1 MKTLS
6 YKQLI
11 QEAVEIGLINQSR
24 GKPAILSFRKLHLDH
39 QKSIVAALIE
49 DNENVRNFIESEINA
64 DLEEELDQ
72 HQRLL
77 EQTNF
82 EESGM
87 TPAVFKAHSSIMA
100 NIFKE
105 AI

>member
-1 MKTLS
+1 MTLT

-11 QEAVEIGLINQSR
+11 QEAVEIGLISQAL
-24 GKPAILSFRKLHLDH
+24 GKPAILSFRKLHPEH
-39 QKSIVAALIE
+39 QQSIVAALIS

-72 HQRLL
+72 HMRLQ
-77 EQTNF
+77 EESDF

-87 TPAVFKAHSSIMA
+87 TLDVFKAHSSIMD
-100 NIFKE
+100 NIFKG
-105 AI
+105 AL